1 MTSVDALPH
10 RVVETINRLDATASA
25 PLNAYWLS
33 VVGDRRDYAA
43 RLQPLLAER
52 GLGVLIVRSTGFTN
66 PNALMADLV
75 DLLERN
81 RTEFLDIMARRQPDT
96 ERIGIVLLSRR
107 ELAMGQAYSPVIWPD
122 WVPSVGNRET
132 TCFITDV
139 SRRIEVPLDAPEVD
153 AGRVQS
159 ALFAVE
165 EALVRRLVLVQRR
178 SPHVQEGLFGHVRRW
193 SDVGGWPGFIA
204 RAQRAARAVT
214 DPRSYRPK
222 VRDGEAVVAR
232 LWGLCRERPPA
243 ELVAVRAELAAA
255 LAATNDLVATDP
267 RDGLMT
273 VLARSPEHQLS
284 PSEKLC
290 ASIIATVPAALQFIT
305 GVKHAGEY
313 QCFPVNLLTAIIDDL
328 YQTLVSI
335 ETALIHL
342 SDDDRR

>member
-1 MTSVDALPH
+1 MTSVDPLPH
-10 RVVETINRLDATASA
+10 RVAETINRLDATASA

-43 RLQPLLAER
+43 RLQPLLGER

-81 RTEFLDIMARRQPDT
+81 RTEFLDIVARRRPDT

-107 ELAMGQAYSPVIWPD
+107 ELAMGQAYSPVTWPE
-122 WVPSVGNRET
+122 WIPGVGSRES

-178 SPHVQEGLFGHVRRW
+178 SPHVQAGLFDNVRRR
-193 SDVGGWPGFIA
+193 SDVGGWPGFLA

-214 DPRSYRPK
+214 DPRSYRPE
-222 VRDGEAVVAR
+222 VRDGDAVVAR

-243 ELVAVRAELAAA
+243 GLVGVRAELAAA
-255 LAATNDLVATDP
+255 LAVTDDLVATDP
-267 RDGLMT
+267 REGLTT
-273 VLARSPEHQLS
+273 VLARNPERRLS
-284 PSEKLC
+284 PSEWLC
-290 ASIIATVPAALQFIT
+290 ANIIATVPAACQFVT
-305 GVKHAGEY
+305 AVKHAGDY
-313 QCFPVNLLTAIIDDL
+313 QCFPVNLLTAFVDDL
-328 YQTLVSI
+328 YQTLVSL